1 MPEFMICHSF
11 VVVVVC
17 YKDSTR
23 TIRKK
28 LGFINVGHP
37 KATETN
43 NFAAAKLYT

>member
-11 VVVVVC
+11 VVAAC

-28 LGFINVGHP
+28 LGFINVGHL

-43 NFAAAKLYT
+43 NFAAAKLYI

>member
-11 VVVVVC
+11 VVVVC

-28 LGFINVGHP
+28 LGFINVGHL

>member
-11 VVVVVC
+11 AVVVS
-17 YKDSTR
+17 YIDSTR

-28 LGFINVGHP
+28 LGFINVGHL

-43 NFAAAKLYT
+43 NFAAAKLYI